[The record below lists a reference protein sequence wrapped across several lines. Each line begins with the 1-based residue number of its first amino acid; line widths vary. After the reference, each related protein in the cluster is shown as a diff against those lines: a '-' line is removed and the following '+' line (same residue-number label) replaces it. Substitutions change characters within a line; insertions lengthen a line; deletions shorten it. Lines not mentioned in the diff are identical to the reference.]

1 MKPSN
6 ARKRRAAPSAD
17 TSSSAVSEASDR
29 SDDDDRGVQVLNRSS
44 SSSRARGRPS
54 NASIRQKDVENDDS
68 EDDAKPAARKIND
81 KATKKKPSQ
90 GTAQSSRSISGSA
103 PRDKHSTSSGLSRH
117 DKPRDAKLARTS
129 LSRDVGVASRSD
141 RDSQRKSGTSGS
153 SRTAVASQK
162 ATAHTTDDD
171 SEDSD
176 MVVVASTKVHAPCFR

>member
-29 SDDDDRGVQVLNRSS
+29 FDDDDRGVQVLNRSS
-44 SSSRARGRPS
+44 SSRGRVRPS

-68 EDDAKPAARKIND
+68 EDDDKPAARKIND
-81 KATKKKPSQ
+81 KATKKRPSQ

-103 PRDKHSTSSGLSRH
+103 PRDKHSVSSGPSRH

-129 LSRDVGVASRSD
+129 LSRDVGVAGRSD
-141 RDSQRKSGTSGS
+141 RDSARKSGTLSS
-153 SRTAVASQK
+153 SRTAAASQK